1 VAGVTGGARASAIR
15 RLVGVSL
22 NAAIDK
28 LAVVD
33 HLEPGRIHRPELL
46 AAVPG
51 GKALNA
57 VRAARHLGV
66 DADVVAVVAGHAGTW
81 IVDELAARGIR
92 GWFVQV
98 DGESRTCLSV
108 LDRSTGELTEFYEAG
123 LRLGSDRW
131 SAVEAA
137 LRDAL
142 AYDPGSAVVLLAG
155 SLPSGASAD
164 AYRQLAVTASALGA
178 RVAIDIGGEP
188 LAAALATQ
196 PWLVKINAAEASAT
210 SGLPTTDREE
220 VVAAARRLIQDGA
233 QQALITMGVEGAV
246 LVTRTDAWSAGPAP
260 EVGPYSVGS
269 GDALIGGFVAGL
281 ARGEDLPSALRLGAA
296 AATAN
301 ALTPGQGE
309 LESGDVARLLS
320 LVEVTAL

>member
-1 VAGVTGGARASAIR
+1 MAGVTHAEAVR

-33 HLEPGRIHRPELL
+33 RLEPGRIHRPDLL
-46 AAVPG
+46 SVVPG

-57 VRAARHLGV
+57 IRAARCLAV
-66 DADVVAVVAGHAGTW
+66 PAEVVAVIAGHAGSW
-81 IVDELAARGIR
+81 IVDQLEARGIR
-92 GWFVQV
+92 GSFVRV

-123 LRLGSDRW
+123 VVLAEERW
-131 SAVEAA
+131 SSVEAT

-142 AYDPGSAVVLLAG
+142 SREPDTAVVLLAG
-155 SLPSGASAD
+155 SLPPGAPVD
-164 AYRQLAVTASALGA
+164 AYRRLADNASQLGA

-188 LAAALATQ
+188 LAAALEAR

-210 SGLPTTDREE
+210 TGLPTTDRFE
-220 VVAAARRLIQDGA
+220 VAAAARRLIDDGA
-233 QQALITMGVEGAV
+233 EHALVTMGVDGAV
-246 LVTRTDAWSAGPAP
+246 LVTTTGAWSVGRTP
-260 EVGPYSVGS
+260 EIGPYSVGS
-269 GDALIGGFVAGL
+269 GDAMIGGLIAAL
-281 ARGEDLPSALRLGAA
+281 TRGEDLSSALQHGAA

-301 ALTPGQGE
+301 ALVPGQGE
-309 LESGDVARLLS
+309 LDPRDVARLLP
-320 LVEVTAL
+320 LCRVTPL